1 MPRFGNLDKI
11 IIYVVYINPDL
22 HFDMTLNIGEK
33 LKILSRD
40 GSETGEYFIVTVD
53 NIDQATIYS
62 GNPHSAFKFSSPI
75 DSTLGYQKVNVG
87 FNTVNENLELETENS
102 RGGSRRS
109 KTYKQS
115 KKRSATHRRRSSK
128 RMSRKMN
135 KRRR

>member
-1 MPRFGNLDKI
+1 
-11 IIYVVYINPDL
+11 
-22 HFDMTLNIGEK
+22 MTLNIGEK
-33 LKILSRD
+33 RKILSRD

-53 NIDQATIYS
+53 NIEQATIYS
-62 GNPHSAFKFSSPI
+62 GNPYSAFKFSSPI
-75 DSTLGYQKVNVG
+75 DSTKGYQKVNIG
-87 FNTVNENLELETENS
+87 FNRDNAVLETENA

-135 KRRR
+135 KRRM